1 MDDSLER
8 DQLNLWQ
15 QLNRLYGD
23 EEADGQSR
31 RREDRDGPEKTPES
45 GADEPAAGE
54 EVEGS
59 LSSPVVEKHENRG
72 NPGSAALEEVDLPE
86 SSLPDAQD
94 LRSTVN
100 EVCADCRY
108 HCPQPAGQFIIA
120 RCRLATQSRPHH
132 ENQTPNQVAASQG
145 AMGIEKINETCRRC
159 SRSCKQ
165 RTTKLN
171 RMLCLGFLPLHE

>member
-1 MDDSLER
+1 MSDSPEQ

-15 QLNRLYGD
+15 KLNNLYGD
-23 EEADGQSR
+23 DTPKDHPGHETNREEQDEAEGIETDEQAAEEPD
-31 RREDRDGPEKTPES
+31 EDNS
-45 GADEPAAGE
+45 GDKSAEICD
-54 EVEGS
+54 
-59 LSSPVVEKHENRG
+59 SPGVL
-72 NPGSAALEEVDLPE
+72 GSAVLEEVDIVEPPADDE
-86 SSLPDAQD
+86 AGETF
-94 LRSTVN
+94 TVN

-108 HCPQPAGQFIIA
+108 DCRQMPGRFVIA
-120 RCRLATQSRPHH
+120 NCRLAAQSKPLH

-171 RMLCLGFLPLHE
+171 RMLCLGFLPLDQ